1 MQIFFLSGTQVQLKA
16 THLSHFST
24 KVSLMDFLYCSRT
37 VFGEG
42 KTSSGIFQFSG
53 FRLKG
58 TMRYID
64 KNAVQVNAEAC
75 FWSGYESIMLQNQ
88 GFTFYSLISGS
99 AWEQEEVCN
108 S

>member
-1 MQIFFLSGTQVQLKA
+1 
-16 THLSHFST
+16 
-24 KVSLMDFLYCSRT
+24 
-37 VFGEG
+37 
-42 KTSSGIFQFSG
+42 
-53 FRLKG
+53 
-58 TMRYID
+58 MRYID
-64 KNAVQVNAEAC
+64 KKAVQVNAEAY